1 MQRAR
6 RRLKGKVMN
15 TLAPIYMLPDEQRL
29 RLLRA
34 GGVVIGAGTVVKSG
48 GTFEGAGNISI
59 GEGCFIGAQT
69 FLEASFA
76 SVTIGD
82 RVYIAHRA
90 NVLTATHAVG
100 SREQRA
106 SLPQQRRPVEIG
118 SGCWIGTGATVL
130 PGVTIGEGCVIAA
143 GAVVCSDCSSD
154 GLYAGVPARRIR
166 DL

>member
-1 MQRAR
+1 MQRVR

-15 TLAPIYMLPDEQRL
+15 TLAPIYMVPDEQRL

-34 GGVVIGAGTVVKSG
+34 GGVMIGAGTIVKSG
-48 GTFEGAGNISI
+48 GTFEGASNISI
-59 GEGCFIGAQT
+59 GERCFIGAET
-69 FLEASFA
+69 FLEANFA

-90 NVLTATHAVG
+90 NVLTATHTIG
-100 SREQRA
+100 SCDQRA
-106 SLPQQRRPVEIG
+106 SLPQQLRAVEIG
-118 SGCWIGTGATVL
+118 SGCWLGTGTTVL
-130 PGVTIGEGCVIAA
+130 PGVTIGDGCVVAA
-143 GAVVCSDCSSD
+143 GAVVCSDCASD